1 MKKRQGVKVSTA
13 QKIRVAP
20 DCVEKGWSIV
30 PEDWKLRLE
39 LRHIIHMP
47 SRLTFVVSLD
57 EDAAVAPSRTLWDY
71 YAEPLRLPGDER
83 QYDPDQ
89 LQKLGGIAVIVYLVA
104 EGKIKPE

>member
-1 MKKRQGVKVSTA
+1 MKKRHGDRASTA

-47 SRLTFVVSLD
+47 SG
-57 EDAAVAPSRTLWDY
+57 
-71 YAEPLRLPGDER
+71 LPGNLYR
-83 QYDPDQ
+83 
-89 LQKLGGIAVIVYLVA
+89 
-104 EGKIKPE
+104 